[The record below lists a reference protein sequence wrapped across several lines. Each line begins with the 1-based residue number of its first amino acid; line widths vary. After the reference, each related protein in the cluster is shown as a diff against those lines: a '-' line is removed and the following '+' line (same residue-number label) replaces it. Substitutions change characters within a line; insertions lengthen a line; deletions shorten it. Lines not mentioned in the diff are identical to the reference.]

1 MRKLTAT
8 EFKLIMREPSAI
20 FFVLVLPVVLV
31 VIFGLIPAMRKPD
44 KAFGGLTAM
53 QSFFPPMA
61 VTVALAIM
69 AFSLLPTILATYREK
84 GVLRRL
90 STTPAHPARLLAAQ
104 VAVNGVLAV
113 VVTGL
118 VMAVGRLAF
127 DVPLPKRPLGFLAAV
142 VLGALCLFAIGVV
155 IAALAPTARAASIL
169 GSILFF
175 PSMLL
180 AGVYVPREELPH
192 ALQQVSGYT
201 PLGAT
206 LQTLRDSWS
215 GSTPRPAHLA
225 IMAAYAV
232 VAGLVAAGTFRWE

>member
-1 MRKLTAT
+1 MSKLTAT
-8 EFKLIMREPSAI
+8 EFKLMLREPSAL
-20 FFVLVLPVVLV
+20 FFAVALPVLLV
-31 VIFGLIPAMRKPD
+31 VIFGMIPSMRKPD
-44 KAFGGLTAM
+44 KAFGGLSAM

-61 VTVALAIM
+61 VAVALAIM

-90 STTPAHPARLLAAQ
+90 STTPAHPAKLLAAQ

-113 VVTGL
+113 AVIGL
-118 VMAVGRLAF
+118 VMTIGRLAF
-127 DVPLPKRPLGFLAAV
+127 DVPLPKRPLGFLAS
-142 VLGALCLFAIGVV
+142 VLLGTLCLFAIGVV
-155 IAALAPTARAASIL
+155 IAALAPTARAASIV

-175 PSMLL
+175 PSMFL
-180 AGVYVPREELPH
+180 AGAYVPREELPH

-215 GSTPRPAHLA
+215 GTAPRPAHLA

-232 VAGLVAAGTFRWE
+232 VAGLVAARTFRWE